1 MKDLTLEDLEKM
13 ENMTI
18 EEQLEY
24 LDSVDPLTEEDE
36 KKIIEY
42 NSQFVDDD
50 GNFDHEASWLDFL
63 REREEIDKEFGDME
77 GWDKLIE
84 GAKKLNKNLEEIE
97 KQYPRREGQTSI
109 TGLMRQLRKERR
121 EEDEKMS
128 KMTQEEQL
136 EYMRKKHER
145 VEKWIEEI
153 NAPSVTLKINE
164 GEDKK
169 D

>member
-24 LDSVDPLTEEDE
+24 LDSINFSDEEDE
-36 KKIIEY
+36 RRDIEY
-42 NSQFVDDD
+42 TSQFVDDD
-50 GNFDHEASWLDFL
+50 GNFDHEAYWQDYL
-63 REREEIDKEFGDME
+63 RRREEIDKENAAWKEFIDSFYKFKEEMN
-77 GWDKLIE
+77 
-84 GAKKLNKNLEEIE
+84 KK
-97 KQYPRREGQTSI
+97 YPRSEGQTSI
-109 TGLMRQLRKERR
+109 TGLMRQLKKERR

>member
-1 MKDLTLEDLEKM
+1 MGKLTLEDLEKM

-24 LDSVDPLTEEDE
+24 LRSINYFTEEDE
-36 KKIIEY
+36 QREIEY

-50 GNFDHEASWLDFL
+50 GNFDIEASWNDLM
-63 REREEIDKEFGDME
+63 RRTEGIDEQYEKLES
-77 GWDKLIE
+77 WDKLIE

-97 KQYPRREGQTSI
+97 KQYSRSEGQISI

-153 NAPSVTLKINE
+153 NAPSVTLTINE
-164 GEDKK
+164 GEEEED
-169 D
+169 

>member
-1 MKDLTLEDLEKM
+1 MGKLTLEDLEKM

-24 LDSVDPLTEEDE
+24 LRSINYFTEEDE
-36 KKIIEY
+36 QREIEY

-50 GNFDHEASWLDFL
+50 GNFDIEASWNDLM
-63 REREEIDKEFGDME
+63 RRTEGIDEQYEKLES
-77 GWDKLIE
+77 WDKLIE

-153 NAPSVTLKINE
+153 NAPSVTLTINE
-164 GEDKK
+164 GEEEED
-169 D
+169 

>member
-1 MKDLTLEDLEKM
+1 MGKLTLEDLEKM

-24 LDSVDPLTEEDE
+24 LYSINYFTEEDRQRE
-36 KKIIEY
+36 IEY

-50 GNFDHEASWLDFL
+50 GNFDHEACWQDYLK
-63 REREEIDKEFGDME
+63 RREEIDKEDAAWKEFMDSFYKFKEEME
-77 GWDKLIE
+77 
-84 GAKKLNKNLEEIE
+84 KK
-97 KQYPRREGQTSI
+97 YPRSEGQTSI
-109 TGLMRQLRKERR
+109 TGLMRQLKKERR

>member
-1 MKDLTLEDLEKM
+1 MGKLTLEDLEKM

-24 LDSVDPLTEEDE
+24 LRSINYFTEEDRQRE
-36 KKIIEY
+36 IEY

-50 GNFDHEASWLDFL
+50 GNFDHEASWNDMK
-63 REREEIDKEFGDME
+63 RRWEEEDKEFE
-77 GWDKLIE
+77 GWKEFMDNFYKFKE
-84 GAKKLNKNLEEIE
+84 EMEKK
-97 KQYPRREGQTSI
+97 YPRSEGQTSI
-109 TGLMRQLRKERR
+109 TGLMRQLKKERR

-136 EYMRKKHER
+136 EHMRKKHER

>member
-13 ENMTI
+13 ENMTADEI
-18 EEQLEY
+18 VKY
-24 LDSVDPLTEEDE
+24 LDSINFSDEEDR
-36 KKIIEY
+36 KRRIEY

-50 GNFDHEASWLDFL
+50 GNFDIEASWNDMKRRWEEEDKDFANI
-63 REREEIDKEFGDME
+63 EEWRQFNKDAKE
-77 GWDKLIE
+77 LV
-84 GAKKLNKNLEEIE
+84 KKLEAIE
-97 KQYPRREGQTSI
+97 KENQISEGQTSI
-109 TGLMRQLRKERR
+109 TGLMRQLKKERR

-136 EYMRKKHER
+136 EHMRKKHER

>member
-24 LDSVDPLTEEDE
+24 LDSINFSDEEDE

-50 GNFDHEASWLDFL
+50 GNFDHEASWNDLKKMM
-63 REREEIDKEFGDME
+63 EETEKDYAKIES
-77 GWDKLIE
+77 WDKLIE

-109 TGLMRQLRKERR
+109 TGLMRQLKKERR

-164 GEDKK
+164 GEEEDK
-169 D
+169 

>member
-1 MKDLTLEDLEKM
+1 MKDLTLEDLDKM
-13 ENMTI
+13 VKMTPDEI
-18 EEQLEY
+18 VEY
-24 LDSVDPLTEEDE
+24 LDSINFSDEEDRQRE
-36 KKIIEY
+36 IEY
-42 NSQFVDDD
+42 TSQFVDDD
-50 GNFDHEASWLDFL
+50 GNFDHEACWNDMMKKS
-63 REREEIDKEFGDME
+63 EEIDKDFGDME

-136 EYMRKKHER
+136 EHMRKKHER

-153 NAPSVTLKINE
+153 NAQSVTLKINE
-164 GEDKK
+164 GEEEDK
-169 D
+169 